1 MINRYWATIAWDGA
15 IDDNGEFIADSEGEF
30 VFSRERLNYLVEG
43 IGDYISKW
51 SGRNAY
57 LESAS
62 KETESTNPH
71 FKKYTDLTDL
81 IKQELQTIK
90 NKENT

>member
-1 MINRYWATIAWDGA
+1 MIERYWATIAWDGA

-43 IGDYISKW
+43 VGDYISKW

-62 KETESTNPH
+62 REVKSTNPH
-71 FKKYTDLTDL
+71 SKKYTDLTDL
-81 IKQELQTIK
+81 IKQELKTIK
-90 NKENT
+90 NKENK

>member
-1 MINRYWATIAWDGA
+1 MIERYWATIAWDGA
-15 IDDNGEFIADSEGEF
+15 FDDSGEFIADSEGEF

-62 KETESTNPH
+62 REVESTNPH
-71 FKKYTDLTDL
+71 SKKYTDLTDL
-81 IKQELQTIK
+81 IKQELKTIK
-90 NKENT
+90 NKENK